1 MKLHSR
7 LTNSGS
13 IGIFSCAL
21 LTLTFLGSCENPFD
35 KDEEGR
41 QAQAKK
47 GPAQISTENGQTVLT
62 LDSPT
67 QNRLGLE
74 VATLAATVTRA
85 QATFPAAVLST
96 QDLAVSPNNFVA
108 AHAHIQNAH
117 FAAEA
122 PRTNS
127 PPPQ

>member
-21 LTLTFLGSCENPFD
+21 LTLTLLGSCKNPFD

-47 GPAQISTENGQTVLT
+47 GPAQIFTENGQTVLT

-67 QNRLGLE
+67 QNRLRLE
-74 VATLAATVTRA
+74 SSTLAATVTPA
-85 QATFPAAVLST
+85 QASFPAAVPST
-96 QDLAVSPNNFVA
+96 QSL
-108 AHAHIQNAH
+108 
-117 FAAEA
+117 
-122 PRTNS
+122 
-127 PPPQ
+127 